1 MMASEPRNAPRALLY
16 TTSWCP
22 YCARARQLLEDKGV
36 VFEEIDIETQAEA
49 RREMMARSGRSTV
62 PQIFI
67 GETHVGGCDDLLDL
81 EARGG
86 LDKLLQTGVTD
97 DE

>member
-1 MMASEPRNAPRALLY
+1 MTPSSGTKVVMY

-22 YCARARQLLEDKGV
+22 YCARARQLLEERGIEL
-36 VFEEIDIETQAEA
+36 EEIDVDATPAA
-49 RREMMARSGRSTV
+49 RAEMMSRSGRSSV

-81 EARGG
+81 DARGG